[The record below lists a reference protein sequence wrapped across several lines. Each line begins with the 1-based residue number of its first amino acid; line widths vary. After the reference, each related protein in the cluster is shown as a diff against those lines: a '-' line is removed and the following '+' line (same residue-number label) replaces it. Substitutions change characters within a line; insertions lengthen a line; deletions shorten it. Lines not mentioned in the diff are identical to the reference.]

1 MGNRPPST
9 TEDSLTS
16 HPGQNRRLGQS
27 QLVRHVEQALMTAGI
42 QRGARLVLGCSGGP
56 DSTALLL
63 ALWLG
68 RARHAWQVQVVCVDH
83 GLREAAKQEAR
94 LVESVGARLG
104 FSVRLMTVEVPQQAS
119 LQAAAREAR
128 YQALTAAAE
137 AWGGEAVLVAHTADD
152 QAETILQR
160 LLGGAGPRGL
170 SGMPAQRWLTA
181 GNGEQPVRPV
191 RLLRPLLALT
201 RTEVLEF
208 LALAGPLAAP
218 LPLFDPSNDDLRFA
232 RARVRHQLLPQLQTL
247 QPGPGLVPHLL
258 SLAEQLREDS
268 NYLDELATEQLARI
282 TIGEEPLL
290 PGQVAAISVS
300 RLRALPR
307 PIATRLLARLVPG
320 PLSRLHLLALHQL
333 CAHSRGSQSIDLP
346 AGLLAERRY
355 DTLYL
360 RRPPSDLPALPLMTE
375 LPTCGVYQHGQQR
388 IRLSYL
394 GPADVAPP
402 RSWET
407 PHCVVLTLPAPGFP
421 LWLRSP
427 RPGDRLRLGGGHR
440 KLSDLLI
447 DAKLPRRERAGLLL
461 LGAGSEPLWLVG
473 VRAATQPAT
482 CCAEGQ
488 VRIVAEVLK

>member
-16 HPGQNRRLGQS
+16 HPGQNRRLGRS
-27 QLVRHVEQALMTAGI
+27 QLVRHVAQSLTAAGI

-104 FSVRLMTVEVPQQAS
+104 FSVRLMTVAVPQQAS

-160 LLGGAGPRGL
+160 LLGGAGPRGM

-181 GNGEQPVRPV
+181 GNGDQPVRPV

-201 RTEVLEF
+201 RTEVLDF

-218 LPLFDPSNDDLRFA
+218 LPLFDPSNEDLRFA

-247 QPGPGLVPHLL
+247 QPGLVPHLL
-258 SLAEQLREDS
+258 SLAEQLREDTD
-268 NYLDELATEQLARI
+268 YLDELATEQLARI
-282 TIGEEPLL
+282 TVGEEPLL

-320 PLSRLHLLALHQL
+320 PLSRLQLLALHQL

-360 RRPPSDLPALPLMTE
+360 RRPPSDLPAMPLMTE

-394 GPADVAPP
+394 AQAAGAPP
-402 RSWET
+402 RSLET
-407 PHCVVLTLPAPGFP
+407 PHRVVLTLPAPGFP

-447 DAKLPRRERAGLLL
+447 DAKLPRRERAGLLV

-482 CCAEGQ
+482 CCEQGQ

>member
-16 HPGQNRRLGQS
+16 HPAPHRRLGQS
-27 QLVRHVEQALMTAGI
+27 QLVRHVEQALMAAGI

-68 RARHAWQVQVVCVDH
+68 RERHAWQVQVVCVDH
-83 GLREAAKQEAR
+83 GLREAAKEEAR

-104 FSVRLMTVEVPQQAS
+104 FSVRLMSVAVPQQAS
-119 LQAAAREAR
+119 LQAAARGAR

-137 AWGGEAVLVAHTADD
+137 AWAGEAVLVAHTADD

-170 SGMPAQRWLTA
+170 SGMPAQRRLT
-181 GNGEQPVRPV
+181 PVTGDRPV
-191 RLLRPLLALT
+191 RLLRPLLAMT

-218 LPLFDPSNDDLRFA
+218 LPIFDPSNEDLRFA

-247 QPGPGLVPHLL
+247 QPGLVPHLL
-258 SLAEQLREDS
+258 SLAEQLREDTD
-268 NYLDELATEQLARI
+268 YLDEQATEQLARI
-282 TIGEEPLL
+282 TVGEEPLL

-307 PIATRLLARLVPG
+307 PVATRLLVRLVPG
-320 PLSRLHLLALHQL
+320 PLSRLHLLALHKL

-360 RRPPSDLPALPLMTE
+360 RRTSSRPPALLPAIE
-375 LPTCGVYQHGQQR
+375 LPTCGVYQHGQHR
-388 IRLSYL
+388 IQLSYQ
-394 GPADVAPP
+394 AQAAEAPP
-402 RSWET
+402 HGWET
-407 PHCVVLTLPAPGFP
+407 PHRVVLTLPAPGFP

-427 RPGDRLRLGGGHR
+427 RPGDRLQLGGGHR

-447 DAKLPRRERAGLLL
+447 DAKLPRRERAGLLV
-461 LGAGSEPLWLVG
+461 LGAGSEPLWIVG
-473 VRAATQPAT
+473 VRAATQSAT
-482 CCAEGQ
+482 CCAQGQ